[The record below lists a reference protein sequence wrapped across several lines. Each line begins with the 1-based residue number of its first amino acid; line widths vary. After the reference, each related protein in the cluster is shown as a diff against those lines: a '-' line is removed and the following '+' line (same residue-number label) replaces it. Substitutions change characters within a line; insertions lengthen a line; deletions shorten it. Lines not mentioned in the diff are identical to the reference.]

1 MNVKKSNKINK
12 SSKPKKAESQKER
25 KEKNLN
31 KTAKNNH
38 KNIKKNDTKKED
50 NLENN
55 KIRSAKLDNSEKI
68 EKNLENSL
76 SSKSSGIQDYNYYM
90 RQSNKLANYIK
101 NYYKKYNVYPPTK
114 INFYKYGRLIGQGA
128 FGKVNIGLN
137 VLSGRVVAIK
147 SFNKDK
153 LTINSENMKKIM
165 YETNLMQ
172 KLNHPNITK
181 ILEMFEDDKYILII
195 MEYINGGNLFS
206 FVKKRRKLSEKI
218 AKFLFKQIILG
229 IKHIH
234 SKNIV
239 HRDIKLE
246 NILIDLNN
254 RVKICDFGIGVILRS
269 EDELLYDQC
278 GTPMYMAPEII
289 LSSKKKGYKGFPVD
303 IWSSGIALYIMLS
316 GTLPFNIKN
325 KSKKERKNMKNS
337 GNSENGENYEENDD
351 ISLSNNNNYEL
362 QYSIINK
369 NPKTIEKISDEARDI
384 LRGLLN
390 KDPDKRLTIDE
401 ILNHPW
407 LKSEEND
414 YNYNKNKYKLFT
426 KAEMIMLSKNYIDYR
441 IKGNDDLK
449 ETFTLSN
456 LNDDSNEDN
465 KNKNIKTKS
474 SLLAPYN
481 TLIENE
487 SCRINED
494 GDVEFDN
501 GELFSDFNNS
511 KIQLE
516 NEIIKMGNK
525 VKQLYINYELNNNGE
540 LDNGMIIQSKSKS
553 NTFNL
558 SINDSDTNG
567 NHSGDENL
575 KFEDFRKNEEKK
587 KTNILDII
595 ENLGYDKK
603 YVLDCVENNK
613 LCHASSVYYLL
624 MNYENI

>member
-1 MNVKKSNKINK
+1 
-12 SSKPKKAESQKER
+12 
-25 KEKNLN
+25 
-31 KTAKNNH
+31 
-38 KNIKKNDTKKED
+38 
-50 NLENN
+50 
-55 KIRSAKLDNSEKI
+55 
-68 EKNLENSL
+68 
-76 SSKSSGIQDYNYYM
+76 
-90 RQSNKLANYIK
+90 
-101 NYYKKYNVYPPTK
+101 
-114 INFYKYGRLIGQGA
+114 
-128 FGKVNIGLN
+128 
-137 VLSGRVVAIK
+137 
-147 SFNKDK
+147 
-153 LTINSENMKKIM
+153 
-165 YETNLMQ
+165 
-172 KLNHPNITK
+172 
-181 ILEMFEDDKYILII
+181 MFEDDKYILII

-218 AKFLFKQIILG
+218 AKFLFRQIILG

-289 LSSKKKGYKGFPVD
+289 LSSKKKGYRGFPVD

-456 LNDDSNEDN
+456 LNDSNEDN

-567 NHSGDENL
+567 NHSGDENI
-575 KFEDFRKNEEKK
+575 KFEDFQKNEEKK
-587 KTNILDII
+587 KEKILDII
-595 ENLGYDKK
+595 EDLGYNKK